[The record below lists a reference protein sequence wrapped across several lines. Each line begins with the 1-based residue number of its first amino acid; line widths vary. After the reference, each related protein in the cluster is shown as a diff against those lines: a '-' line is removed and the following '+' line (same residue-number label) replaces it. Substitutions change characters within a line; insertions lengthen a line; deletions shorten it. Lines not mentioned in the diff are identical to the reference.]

1 MAEENTFNFNPTP
14 PTEEQNPP
22 TIADFTAQQQG
33 ADVSSAD
40 SFSQG
45 MFQTV
50 ENYSKNTS
58 KVLNN
63 PTFGGATTY
72 IDPNQINKY
81 TSQES
86 FDPFTFDVTDPT
98 ANQLLIDREDWGSAM
113 GKAFDGFAY
122 NFGNTFADYWK
133 SYGRMGE
140 AIASM
145 DWDLLRPDE
154 ETLIDT
160 YYKDQ
165 QNMNKNFVFVN
176 PEDEDSIFSKKFVA
190 DTVSNAG
197 FALGTFAGIGIE
209 LAADVLITYASGG
222 LGAGTFVATLGR
234 VGTKLGLKKAAKEGV
249 EAGIKS
255 GFQFGDTVSE
265 FVKGYQAAD
274 KGIDEL
280 TAAGKVAS
288 KIDEAAE
295 AAKLGNSSS
304 ARTATINETFAA
316 QEQAIEQMLKGK
328 SFSEMIGKGLDYIPL
343 VGTGFRYGEKIVAAS
358 KAGAGIAQLS
368 GMGLKGGYRIA
379 QELNLASTEASFEAV
394 STYGD
399 TLDRMVQ
406 EYRMKNNGENPTPEE
421 FAKMQQNASSAA
433 GANYNTN
440 LAILLGTN
448 KIQFG
453 NLFTKFSPANKF
465 ARELLE
471 ESSERILAVEGKAFS
486 KVYQKGITGAYGQL
500 GNIAKDFGK
509 REALYQFG
517 KAFAKDALRFE
528 VSEGIQENL
537 QEASASAWK
546 DYYANKY
553 AGIEKSLGEVF
564 EAGIGEQFTK
574 QGFKTFVMGAIT
586 GTIVR
591 MPTALASRGL
601 EKLQNAAISSAYKG
615 DAANDPVKQAQ
626 TQFKQ
631 SIDKLNGFLK
641 SAGDRSFDHNTT
653 KLLNFSEQVNAAQG
667 MTSAAS
673 QGKRYEFEN
682 HRDNALM
689 SAITSAKALG
699 TIDVLQRSIE
709 NMGSKMSVEEFEK
722 SFGLKLEDTKYNSV
736 QEFTS
741 SLSRDIKKYSDTYD
755 GIRRKVGTMIDPLVY
770 KEGSRNRFVA
780 TMARMQQE
788 EIAHVIASNAIKGDM
803 TVNRSQQIAKELRS
817 NPIIGASA
825 DEALRILSKGTNV
838 VSEIG
843 NIDSEIKLLEQN
855 LKGEGLT
862 PELTASIKEQI
873 KAKEKERD
881 LLEEWKN
888 QFEIVEEEVEYTDAE
903 GNKQKVKQP
912 KLGNF
917 KGQYV
922 KGKPINKGKKVGYDL
937 TVVPDELEESDIDP
951 QQNYTMLNMLTEY
964 FNLKN
969 KQAGLG
975 TAEITVTEFGQHFDK
990 IIDYIRLE
998 DDVKTYMQNVDLLFN
1013 PQQFIGMIGRM
1024 TDGNFKH
1031 KVLQYLSFLPHQ
1043 IMASVKEAENL
1054 LNITNIVE
1062 FAMMSKKL
1070 NDILFESAPYKN
1082 LMTLAM
1088 DPNMSIENSEYVK
1101 EQADAIAELL
1111 ADSLMDIIESESG
1124 ISDYQDIEDAD
1135 FNTFEVNGNI
1145 SYKYLYEIAKK
1156 NVGGVTL
1163 TDKETKVYDVYKDQ
1177 IETIMDRIAGKK
1189 VPQQPPQ
1196 TPPPAPGATSGT
1208 AAAAPGTPATPAG
1221 STLGNDALRDKMR
1234 NILGTVRAKLDPSIN
1249 IASSARTIEDRIE
1262 LIIDDLIV
1270 FVQDIKPTAKVATSN
1285 EVVDMLQDSSISAVT
1300 VHILKQSRSTFMQLY
1315 RAVEEEYLNG
1325 TLNTGAPA
1333 NPGATATSTSSSPVG
1348 VDLKLSQLKPGD
1360 TIDNRDSQGTSLQ
1373 IKSIDTA
1380 ARTVTVTDPTLGFDD
1395 VKTFDEIA
1403 ADYQV
1408 EVDIPVNPAPAG
1420 TPTNPG
1426 GPAAVPYTV
1435 KGDATIKFSVIDP
1448 TGAVMMG
1455 GIDTEERAQA
1465 LVDSLNKT
1473 ANDIEFVRNEFYED
1487 VEDPNIIGEFISR
1500 ANAELAK
1507 YNAARGT
1514 TVASIE
1520 EFNKVSK
1527 GARTLRKIFDSME
1540 EEFSPSEE
1548 ATVPEVVVSN
1558 PATAPDTVDNSTSI
1572 ISADAIEVDS
1582 NFADIMD
1589 IANEVIQESE
1599 ESSKFVGGDIQSTT
1613 STEASLLDILKN
1625 SQNCNS

>member
-1 MAEENTFNFNPTP
+1 MAEDNTFDFNPVLGSENQTP
-14 PTEEQNPP
+14 PPS
-22 TIADFTAQQQG
+22 ISDFTSQQQG
-33 ADVSSAD
+33 VNTPTTGNDFSSE
-40 SFSQG
+40 
-45 MFQTV
+45 MFKGIDD
-50 ENYSKNTS
+50 YSKETS
-58 KVLNN
+58 TTLST
-63 PTFGGATTY
+63 PGFGGD
-72 IDPNQINKY
+72 ISFFDPNSIARF
-81 TSQES
+81 TAQES
-86 FDPFTFDVTDPT
+86 FDPSTFNVLDPDNT
-98 ANQLLIDREDWGSAM
+98 QRMIEMEDWGSAM

-122 NFGNTFADYWK
+122 NFGNTFSDYWK
-133 SYGRMGE
+133 SYGRLGD
-140 AIASM
+140 AILSM
-145 DWDLLRPDE
+145 DWDKLRPDE
-154 ETLIDT
+154 GTLIDA
-160 YYKDQ
+160 YYEDQ
-165 QNMNKNFVFVN
+165 KNMNENFVFVSH
-176 PEDEDSIFSKKFVA
+176 EDEESIFSKKFVA

-209 LAADVLITYASGG
+209 LAADALITYASGG
-222 LGAGTFVATLGR
+222 LGGGSFLATFGRLGA
-234 VGTKLGLKKAAKEGV
+234 KMGLKKAAKEAV
-249 EAGIKS
+249 EEGAEAAVKS
-255 GFQFGDTVSE
+255 GFQFGDTVSD
-265 FVKGYQAAD
+265 FVKGYQSAD

-280 TAAGKVAS
+280 TAAGKVAN

-295 AAKLGNSSS
+295 AAKLGNSST
-304 ARTATINETFAA
+304 ARNATINETFAA
-316 QEQAIEQMLKGK
+316 QEQAIEDMLKGK
-328 SFSEMIGKGLDYIPL
+328 SFTEMLGKGLDYIPL
-343 VGTGFRYGEKIVAAS
+343 VGTGFRYGEKIAAAS
-358 KAGAGIAQLS
+358 KAGASIAQLS

-406 EYRMKNNGENPTPEE
+406 EYRMRNNGENPTPAE
-421 FAKMQQNASSAA
+421 FAKMQENASNAA
-433 GANYNTN
+433 GANYTTN
-440 LAILLGTN
+440 MWILMGTN

-453 NLFTKFSPANKF
+453 NLFNKFSPANKF

-471 ESSERILAVEGKAFS
+471 ESSERILSVEGRAFS

-553 AGIEKSLGEVF
+553 AGIEKSMGEVF
-564 EAGIGEQFTK
+564 QAGLGEQFTK
-574 QGFKTFVMGAIT
+574 QGLKTFVMGAIT
-586 GTIVR
+586 GSIVR
-591 MPTALASRGL
+591 MPTVLASKGL
-601 EKLQNAAISSAYKG
+601 EKLQNAAISSKFKN

-626 TQFKQ
+626 IQFKE

-641 SAGDRSFDHNTT
+641 SAGERSFDHNTK

-689 SAITSAKALG
+689 SAIASAKALG

-709 NMGSKMSVEEFEK
+709 NMGGKMSLEEFEK

-741 SLSRDIKKYSDTYD
+741 SLSRDVKKYSDTYD
-755 GIRRKVGTMIDPLVY
+755 GIRRKVGTMIDPFVY

-825 DEALRILSKGTNV
+825 DEALRILSRGTAV

-855 LKGEGLT
+855 LEGDGLT
-862 PELTASIKEQI
+862 PELREDIKNQI
-873 KAKEKERD
+873 KAKKKEKE
-881 LLEEWKN
+881 LLDRWRN
-888 QFEIVEEEVEYTDAE
+888 QFDTVEEEVEYTDAE
-903 GNKQKVKQP
+903 GTKQKIMQP
-912 KLGNF
+912 KVGNF

-922 KGKPINKGKKVGYDL
+922 AGKTQEKKNKTEVGEVD
-937 TVVPDELEESDIDP
+937 DESVDP
-951 QQNYTMLNMLTEY
+951 QLNFESLDVLVQY

-969 KQAGLG
+969 KQAGLD
-975 TAEITVTEFGQHFDK
+975 TEEITHTQFQQHFEK

-1013 PQQFIGMIGRM
+1013 PEQFIGMIGRM

-1043 IMASVKEAENL
+1043 IMASVKEAEKL

-1062 FAMMSKKL
+1062 FAMMNKKL

-1088 DPNMSIENSEYVK
+1088 DPNMSVENSEYVK

-1156 NVGGVTL
+1156 NVGGITL
-1163 TDKETKVYDVYKDQ
+1163 TEKETKVYDVYKDQ

-1189 VPQQPPQ
+1189 APQQPPQ
-1196 TPPPAPGATSGT
+1196 TPPASASTSGT
-1208 AAAAPGTPATPAG
+1208 PTAAPGTPATPAG
-1221 STLGNDALRDKMR
+1221 TTLGNDALRDKMR

-1333 NPGATATSTSSSPVG
+1333 NPGPTATNTSSTPTG

-1360 TIDNRDSQGTSLQ
+1360 VIDNRDSQGTSLE
-1373 IKSIDTA
+1373 IKSIDTT
-1380 ARTVTVTDPTLGFDD
+1380 ARTITVTDPTLGFDD

-1408 EVDIPVNPAPAG
+1408 EIDIPVNPAPAG

-1426 GPAAVPYTV
+1426 GPVAVPYTI

-1527 GARTLRKIFDSME
+1527 GSRTLRKIFDTME

-1548 ATVPEVVVSN
+1548 VTVPEVVVSN

-1582 NFADIMD
+1582 NFADIMN

-1599 ESSKFVGGDIQSTT
+1599 ESSKFVGGDTQSTT
-1613 STEASLLDILKN
+1613 STEASLLDILKD